1 MISGVSVLKFVLN
14 NELSKML
21 KKIRVILS
29 TFLNE
34 SEKGKGIVM
43 QYEFKFRFQIMYYG
57 WCDLKE
63 SDLTSVNLYTFE
75 SNGKGTAQWILQ
87 IQM

>member
-1 MISGVSVLKFVLN
+1 
-14 NELSKML
+14 
-21 KKIRVILS
+21 
-29 TFLNE
+29 
-34 SEKGKGIVM
+34 M
-43 QYEFKFRFQIMYYG
+43 QYEFKFRSQIMYHG